1 MPQHSLRLERLVLV
15 LIWGFCFKMEEIW
28 KSVKGYDGFYEVSN
42 QGRVRSVDRIV
53 IQPLNGVLTKCSYKS
68 RMLRFTIDKGG
79 YPMVTLSTLGKIKT
93 FRIHRLLA
101 DVFIENPE
109 SKKTVNHI
117 NAIKTDNRIEN
128 LEWATHLE
136 NNQHAINT
144 GLGKRTGKKG
154 MPHKRP
160 IYQFDL
166 NGNFI
171 QKWESASFAAK
182 SLGFEKTSI
191 SKCVLGKYKT
201 SYGFIWKIKR
211 ESL

>member
-42 QGRVRSVDRIV
+42 QGRVRSVDRFV
-53 IQPLNGVLTKCSYKS
+53 MQVLNGVQTKCSYKS
-68 RMLRFTIDKGG
+68 RMLRFTIDKAG
-79 YPMVTLSTLGKIKT
+79 YPMVTLSALGKIKT
-93 FRIHRLLA
+93 FRIHRLVA

-128 LEWATHLE
+128 LEWATQLE
-136 NNQHAINT
+136 NNVHANVNGLINRKKQK
-144 GLGKRTGKKG
+144 GLPQKY
-154 MPHKRP
+154 PVSQYD
-160 IYQFDL
+160 IY
-166 NGNFI
+166 GNFI
-171 QKWESASFAAK
+171 QNWESASFAAK
-182 SLGFEKTSI
+182 TLGFDQTSI

-201 SYGFIWKIKR
+201 SYGFVWIK
-211 ESL
+211 SK

>member
-1 MPQHSLRLERLVLV
+1 
-15 LIWGFCFKMEEIW
+15 MEEIW
-28 KSVKGYDGFYEVSN
+28 KSVIGYEGFYEVSN
-42 QGRVRSVDRIV
+42 QGRVRSVDRVVMQV
-53 IQPLNGVLTKCSYKS
+53 INGVQTKCLYKG
-68 RMLRFTIDKGG
+68 RILKFTNDNSG
-79 YPMVTLSTLGKIKT
+79 YPMVTLSALGKIKT
-93 FRIHRLLA
+93 FRIHRLVA

-128 LEWATHLE
+128 LEWATQLE

-144 GLGKRTGKKG
+144 GLGKRTGRKG
-154 MPHKRP
+154 MPYKRP

-171 QKWESASFAAK
+171 QNWESASFAAK

-191 SKCVLGKYKT
+191 LKCVLGKRKT

-211 ESL
+211 ESF